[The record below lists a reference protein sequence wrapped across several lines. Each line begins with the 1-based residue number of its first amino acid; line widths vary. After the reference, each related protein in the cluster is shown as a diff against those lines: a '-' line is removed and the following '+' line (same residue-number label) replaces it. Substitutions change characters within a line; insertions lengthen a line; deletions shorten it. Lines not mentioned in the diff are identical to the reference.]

1 MRGDLTWPLGIALG
15 CAGMAAAILIWFLVR
30 RPPLT
35 RTVKG
40 TLLLGFG
47 VFPIVAA
54 MIGNVRGYQRTTQR
68 GFCGGCHTMK
78 PWIDDS
84 NDPTSKT
91 LAAAHARNAEFGAEN
106 CYRCH
111 EDYQPF
117 GLLTTKLAGL
127 RHVWLY
133 YTEFKKMPDAEAM
146 EKVVIKRPFPNA
158 NCMHCHSTETPLWN
172 DVPEHISSAE
182 QVKSGALSCAS
193 AGCHGPAH
201 PFSRGGR

>member
-1 MRGDLTWPLGIALG
+1 MRPEAAVAVG
-15 CAGMAAAILIWFLVR
+15 CAGVAAAILLWFLFR

-35 RTVKG
+35 RAVKG
-40 TLLLGFG
+40 LLLLGFG
-47 VFPIVAA
+47 GFPIAA
-54 MIGNVRGYQRTTQR
+54 AAIGNVSNYRRTQAR

-84 NDPTSKT
+84 NDRASTT
-91 LAAAHARNAEFGAEN
+91 LAAAHARNQEFGDEN

-117 GLLTTKLAGL
+117 GLVTTKLAGL

-133 YTEFKKMPDAEAM
+133 YTEFKKLPDDVAYAR
-146 EKVVIKRPFPNA
+146 VVIKRPYPNA
-158 NCMHCHSTETPLWN
+158 NCMHCHSTETPIWTK
-172 DVPEHISSAE
+172 VPEHASSAE
-182 QVKSGALSCAS
+182 LVRTGALSCAS

-201 PFSRGGR
+201 PFSQGGTPR